1 MSRAQECDQRNATTI
16 HTGSF
21 GRNHPSEASLKA
33 FLPFSVG
40 SRNCPGQALAQS
52 EMTIVLARLIS
63 EYEFTVEQQGKKEY
77 MVSLRPIGAKL
88 RVKALSAK

>member
-63 EYEFTVEQQGKKEY
+63 GYEFTVE
-77 MVSLRPIGAKL
+77 VSLRPIGAKL